1 MAIFGHFDHFLSS
14 KMAKNGRKCPIRSI
28 SKLEMGGIFHCNQA
42 RRSQRKKPR
51 VDSTNE
57 CEASPLSVAF
67 GESDSEPY
75 YEYFFRF
82 ADCGS
87 MTW

>member
-1 MAIFGHFDHFLSS
+1 MAHFGHFDHFLSS

-28 SKLEMGGIFHCNQA
+28 QWLEMDGIFHCNQV

-57 CEASPLSVAF
+57 REASPRNVAF

-75 YEYFFRF
+75 YEYFFW
-82 ADCGS
+82 CIS
-87 MTW
+87 TI